1 MADGSIIIDTHI
13 DNAQAQKE
21 LGKLRKDIVKL
32 QSALGKK
39 TTEQSA
45 IAKEMQQADAAIEE
59 TYQNIKRLEAELA
72 SLEGVNLKDN
82 TSAEVFAAQSR
93 IPQIKAEL
101 EQQYAAL
108 EKQGAAGEKA
118 AASYDKIT
126 AEVNEL
132 SAKLEE
138 ATIKAGRLAQE
149 INGGG
154 GAEAP
159 AKAMKRAT
167 TETQKFSKRIRGLAA
182 SALIFSVLT
191 KALTA
196 MREWLARTAA
206 ASEEAS
212 AAFASF
218 KGTLQ
223 GLAAPILNAVLPALI
238 KIVRVITQII
248 SLISRGVSALFGMTN
263 KQALA
268 SAESLNAQKDALDGV
283 GGAASDAE
291 KQLASFDEINKLT
304 EPGGGGGGIDTDG
317 VSFEE
322 VELPMWMVAAAERLS
337 AAFGKLRDAVNEIKE
352 NPAFQKIRDFV
363 EKMVELGG
371 AAIVNGIAKAVEAL
385 ANTIDLLN
393 SVLSGDFKT
402 AWPQLKELL
411 TYNVGDPNS
420 APNWATSIATGQAT
434 TKLSTWIHSLLTSM
448 AIKKWWTNDVVP
460 YFSEKKWK
468 GQWDNVKTAF
478 ETKWG
483 EIETW
488 WKNSA
493 LVMWFNNDVKPWF
506 TRKRWERLWSDVKLG
521 VQNGWNAVKT
531 WWQNSA
537 IVVWWN
543 ENVTP
548 WFTKA
553 RWEQLWSDVKQGF
566 SDGWAAVVTWW
577 DTTVGAWWDDNV
589 AIWFTAAKWSGL
601 WSEVESGFD
610 EGWAAIV
617 LWWDTAV
624 ADWWDNNV
632 SVWFT
637 ADKWSSIMGGIGSA
651 FSSAFN
657 SAANAAIRIIN
668 GMISKINDA
677 LKVTMPSWDLMDT
690 IGLSAWKGRTLS
702 LGSIPSIPYLA
713 QGAVIPPNQAFM
725 AVLGDQKSGTNI
737 ETPLSTMVQAF
748 RQALN
753 EGGRGGQRTIVLEV
767 DKRELGRV
775 TFDLYNAEAQRI
787 GVSLGG
793 A

>member
-21 LGKLRKDIVKL
+21 LGKLRKDITKL
-32 QSALGKK
+32 QSDLGKK

-72 SLEGVNLKDN
+72 SLESVNLKDN
-82 TSAEVFAAQSR
+82 TSAEVFAAQTR

-108 EKQGAAGEKA
+108 EKQGAAGQKA

-126 AEVNEL
+126 AEVNRLTAEL
-132 SAKLEE
+132 DE
-138 ATIKAGRLAQE
+138 ATIKAGRLSQQ
-149 INGGG
+149 INGAGG
-154 GAEAP
+154 EPP
-159 AKAMKRAT
+159 AKAMKRAA
-167 TETQKFSKRIRGLAA
+167 TETQKFSKRIRGLAG

-196 MREWLARTAA
+196 MRDWLARTAA

-212 AAFASF
+212 SAFASF
-218 KGTLQ
+218 KGSLQ
-223 GLAAPILNAVLPALI
+223 GLAAPILNSVLPALI

-263 KQALA
+263 KQALE

-304 EPGGGGGGIDTDG
+304 EPGGGGGGVGPDG
-317 VSFEE
+317 LSFEE
-322 VELPMWMVAAAERLS
+322 VELPPWMVAAAEKLS
-337 AAFGKLRDAVNEIKE
+337 AAFGKLRDAVNKIKE
-352 NPAFQKIRDFV
+352 NPTFQKIKDFV
-363 EKMVELGG
+363 VEMIKKGAEK
-371 AAIVNGIAKAVEAL
+371 IINGIAKAIEYL
-385 ANTIDLLN
+385 ADVISLWD
-393 SVLSGDFKT
+393 SILSGDFAG
-402 AWPQLKELL
+402 AWEKAKDLL
-411 TYNVGDPNS
+411 VDFLSALLGFDVG
-420 APNWATSIATGQAT
+420 
-434 TKLSTWIHSLLTSM
+434 
-448 AIKKWWTNDVVP
+448 KWWKESVVP
-460 YFSEKKWK
+460 FFTEKKWK
-468 GQWDNVKTAF
+468 DILENVKTAFKTKWGEIVTWWKGSALVKWFNDNVKPWFTKEKWAALWAAVKQFFIDGWEAIVTWWKASGVVIWFNSHVAPWFTADKWKTLWNEVKQGFVDGWNTVETWWNTTIAAWWNENVSEWFSAEKWKSVWDNVKT
-478 ETKWG
+478 G
-483 EIETW
+483 
-488 WKNSA
+488 
-493 LVMWFNNDVKPWF
+493 FNEG
-506 TRKRWERLWSDVKLG
+506 WESI
-521 VQNGWNAVKT
+521 KT
-531 WWQNSA
+531 WWTSA
-537 IVVWWN
+537 VSSWWS
-543 ENVTP
+543 T
-548 WFTKA
+548 
-553 RWEQLWSDVKQGF
+553 S
-566 SDGWAAVVTWW
+566 
-577 DTTVGAWWDDNV
+577 V
-589 AIWFTAAKWSGL
+589 A
-601 WSEVESGFD
+601 
-610 EGWAAIV
+610 
-617 LWWDTAV
+617 
-624 ADWWDNNV
+624 
-632 SVWFT
+632 VWFT

-651 FSSAFN
+651 FSGAFK

-668 GMISKINDA
+668 SMISTINNA
-677 LKVTMPSWDLMDT
+677 LKITLPSWDIMDT

-713 QGAVIPPNQAFM
+713 QGAVIPPNQEFM

-775 TFDLYNAEAQRI
+775 TFDLYNAEAQRV